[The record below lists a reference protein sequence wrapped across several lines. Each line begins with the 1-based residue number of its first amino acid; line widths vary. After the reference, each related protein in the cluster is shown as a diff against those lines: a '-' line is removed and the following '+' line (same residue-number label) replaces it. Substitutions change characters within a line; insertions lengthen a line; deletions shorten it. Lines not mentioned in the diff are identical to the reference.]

1 MKTIQKVGVALV
13 ALLLISLPALA
24 LTPGLES
31 HRLEV
36 TPQENGPSIHKTAGS
51 SHQKSGSS
59 RWGLIALGAL
69 ALGIA
74 RTVTQTYAYPGSG
87 TVPATAAQA
96 AGTNFQSAEVNFAD
110 ADTVATVTHN
120 WGLGTTGAFPNTGQ
134 FLPQVI
140 LVWSSAGTAF
150 PALAVSWTNGN
161 TLTLSKG
168 NTSTGSGGTV
178 VVSMRRPHSLGQ

>member
-1 MKTIQKVGVALV
+1 MKTIQKVSVALV
-13 ALLLISLPALA
+13 ALFLISLPALA
-24 LTPGLES
+24 LIPGTVDS

-36 TPQENGPSIHKTAGS
+36 TKPAPQEDSPRSP
-51 SHQKSGSS
+51 
-59 RWGLIALGAL
+59 WGVIALGAL

-74 RTVTQTYAYPGSG
+74 GTVTQTYAYPGSG

-96 AGTNFQSAEVNFAD
+96 AGTNFQSVQVSFAD

-120 WGLGTTGAFPNTGQ
+120 WGLGTAGAFPNTAQ
-134 FLPQVI
+134 FLPQVA
-140 LVWSSAGTAF
+140 LVWSTAGTAF
-150 PALAVSWTNGN
+150 PALGVAWTNGN

-168 NTSTGSGGTV
+168 STATGSGGTV

>member
-1 MKTIQKVGVALV
+1 MKTIQKVSVALV
-13 ALLLISLPALA
+13 ALFLISLPALA
-24 LTPGLES
+24 LTGGMDS

-36 TPQENGPSIHKTAGS
+36 TNPAPQEDSPRSP
-51 SHQKSGSS
+51 
-59 RWGLIALGAL
+59 WGVIALGAL

-74 RTVTQTYAYPGSG
+74 GTVVQTYAYPGSG

-96 AGTNFQSAEVNFAD
+96 AGTNFQSAQVSFAD

-134 FLPQVI
+134 FLPQVT
-140 LVWSSAGTAF
+140 LNWGTAGTAF
-150 PALAVSWTNGN
+150 AALAVAWTNGN
-161 TLTLSKG
+161 SFTISKG
-168 NTSTGSGGTV
+168 NTTTGSGGTV